1 MAQLTGMPDLEAQRA
16 AMNKL
21 SFLTG
26 RWSGEAHIFQGAGDP
41 LELIQA
47 EEAQYKLGGLVLM
60 VEGVGRNKADGKA
73 ALQALAVLSYDDDAH
88 MYHMRAYNDG
98 RYLETQFQL
107 TGDGKGMTWGF
118 SLGEIKTNS
127 ILRIDE
133 KGDWTE
139 LHQIAIGSQAARK
152 FMELRVRRQ
161 E

>member
-1 MAQLTGMPDLEAQRA
+1 MPDLQAQRA

-26 RWSGEAHIFQGAGDP
+26 RWSGEARMFHGPGGP
-41 LELIQA
+41 LELIQT
-47 EEAQYKLGGLVLM
+47 EEAQYKLGGLLLM
-60 VEGVGRNKADGKA
+60 VEGVGRNKADGKV

-133 KGDWTE
+133 NGDWTE
-139 LHQIAIGSQAARK
+139 LHEIAIGSQAARK
-152 FMELRVRRQ
+152 FMELRVRQQ